1 MSKTLVIV
9 ESPAK
14 AKTIEKILGAD
25 YQVLASYGHVR
36 DLPESAAEIPEE
48 FKKKKWAQLGV
59 NVEEEF
65 QPIYIVPGDKRARV
79 KQLVDAAKSAE
90 RILLATDEDR
100 EGESIS
106 WHILQVLKPKK
117 SVEVKRI
124 VFHEVTPEAIKDAV
138 RSPRDLDVALV
149 KAQETRR
156 ILDRLYGYTLS
167 PLLWR
172 KIARGLSAGR
182 VQSVAVR
189 IVVMRER
196 ERRDFVSITY
206 SGVAATLAAKDT
218 HLETKL
224 ISLGGQSL
232 VDGGDFNAQGQ
243 QTEAKKLWLKADQA
257 APLAETLKSSAPWTV
272 TKYDTKPGQENPPV
286 PFMTSTLQQEA
297 NRKLGLTTKDTM
309 RIAQALYEGIDIGG
323 ERVGLITYMRTD
335 SLTLADRALK
345 QAKEVITEKYGKEY
359 ALEKPR
365 TFANK
370 SKNAQEAHEAIR
382 PTDLSRTPGDVKNFL
397 TGEQFRLYDL
407 IWKRTIACQMAAA
420 KVNRT
425 RVEITVDAKGQ
436 PAIFTTSGKEIGF
449 PGFLRAYVEGSD
461 DPDAEL
467 GDKERLLPK
476 LTVGDIL
483 KCENVTATTH
493 STNPPARYTEASL
506 IERLE
511 QEGIG
516 RPSTY
521 QSIIGT
527 VIDRGYI
534 RRNKKELVPT
544 WTAMAVVGLLEDH
557 FGRLVDLRFTAL
569 LETELDEV
577 ADGQL
582 DPIARLRS
590 FYTGTDAEP
599 GIEREVTEKA
609 KTIPFPNIP
618 VADDI
623 IVRLGR
629 NGPFLQRGEGGTGNL
644 ADLPEDLAP
653 ADLTEE
659 KIAEL
664 FERRKS
670 SGAAIGVD
678 ANTGMEVFK
687 KVGRFGP
694 YLERAPLAE
703 GEDPKRLTLPPDVDE
718 SSLTDEDLALLFTFP
733 RLIGIHPESNEEV
746 QVLLGRYGAYLS
758 AGVKKANIGD
768 WRKGAEI
775 ELEEALKLL
784 AEPPKRGAATR
795 SAPEPLRVL
804 GTAEGLEGEIKVM
817 SGRYGPYVTNGTTNA
832 TLPKS
837 LAPETV
843 TLEEAAN
850 LIKEKAAAGP
860 APKKRFTKKPAA
872 KSTRKKK

>member
-1 MSKTLVIV
+1 M
-9 ESPAK
+9 
-14 AKTIEKILGAD
+14 
-25 YQVLASYGHVR
+25 
-36 DLPESAAEIPEE
+36 
-48 FKKKKWAQLGV
+48 
-59 NVEEEF
+59 
-65 QPIYIVPGDKRARV
+65 
-79 KQLVDAAKSAE
+79 
-90 RILLATDEDR
+90 
-100 EGESIS
+100 
-106 WHILQVLKPKK
+106 
-117 SVEVKRI
+117 
-124 VFHEVTPEAIKDAV
+124 
-138 RSPRDLDVALV
+138 
-149 KAQETRR
+149 
-156 ILDRLYGYTLS
+156 LS
-167 PLLWR
+167 
-172 KIARGLSAGR
+172 
-182 VQSVAVR
+182 
-189 IVVMRER
+189 
-196 ERRDFVSITY
+196 
-206 SGVAATLAAKDT
+206 
-218 HLETKL
+218 
-224 ISLGGQSL
+224 
-232 VDGGDFNAQGQ
+232 
-243 QTEAKKLWLKADQA
+243 
-257 APLAETLKSSAPWTV
+257 
-272 TKYDTKPGQENPPV
+272 
-286 PFMTSTLQQEA
+286 A

-345 QAKEVITEKYGKEY
+345 QAKEVINEKYGKEY

-436 PAIFTTSGKEIGF
+436 PAIFTTSGKEIVF

-599 GIEREVTEKA
+599 GI
-609 KTIPFPNIP
+609 
-618 VADDI
+618 
-623 IVRLGR
+623 
-629 NGPFLQRGEGGTGNL
+629 NG
-644 ADLPEDLAP
+644 
-653 ADLTEE
+653 
-659 KIAEL
+659 
-664 FERRKS
+664 KS
-670 SGAAIGVD
+670 
-678 ANTGMEVFK
+678 
-687 KVGRFGP
+687 
-694 YLERAPLAE
+694 
-703 GEDPKRLTLPPDVDE
+703 
-718 SSLTDEDLALLFTFP
+718 
-733 RLIGIHPESNEEV
+733 
-746 QVLLGRYGAYLS
+746 
-758 AGVKKANIGD
+758 
-768 WRKGAEI
+768 
-775 ELEEALKLL
+775 
-784 AEPPKRGAATR
+784 
-795 SAPEPLRVL
+795 
-804 GTAEGLEGEIKVM
+804 
-817 SGRYGPYVTNGTTNA
+817 
-832 TLPKS
+832 
-837 LAPETV
+837 
-843 TLEEAAN
+843 
-850 LIKEKAAAGP
+850 
-860 APKKRFTKKPAA
+860 PKKRKPSPSPTSPLPTTSSFASDATAPSSNAA
-872 KSTRKKK
+872 KAEPATSPISLRISLPLI